1 MKLVEIKALKEND
14 IYKKIISE
22 LKLKGLDKLYIQKT
36 ESIDF
41 FDIILSV
48 LNFVEYNKKTIKKL
62 NSETLENIVIILID
76 EILEQSEINVTEEQI
91 EKILSLLKNSLLVQK
106 TSKFVFR
113 KAKELYVILKSKLCT
128 CSKSKQDFV

>member
-76 EILEQSEINVTEEQI
+76 EILEQSEINATEEQI

-113 KAKELYVILKSKLCT
+113 KAKELYILLKRNLCS
-128 CSKSKQDFV
+128 CSKSNQDYV